1 MEQHLALYRKW
12 RPLTFDDVFGQEHVT
27 TALRNQVA
35 AGRTSHAYLFTGTRG
50 TGKTSCAKIL
60 ARAVCCENPV
70 NGSPCNQCAACRSI
84 LEDSAL
90 DVSEIDAASNN
101 GVDNIRDIREE
112 AAFSPTALTKRVYI
126 IDEVHM
132 LSAGAFNALLKTL
145 EEPPEHVLFIL
156 ATTEIHKV
164 PATILSRCQRY
175 DFRRIPPEIIAAR
188 LNQIASEE
196 GFTLS
201 SGAATLLA
209 RLGDGSM
216 RDAISL
222 LDRSVSADGNI
233 DLGRV
238 TEALGVPSADTV
250 LQVYQAITAGD
261 GAKALEIF
269 TDCYLEGRDI
279 VSLFDQ
285 LLSLLRDLYVLK
297 ATGRQE
303 YLMSSSAADPKALQ
317 TLANQA
323 DGPTLEYFVSCVS
336 DLLTRL
342 TRTAIKRT
350 DGEMCLLKM
359 CLRHV
364 GAGVPDAPQPMPILR
379 PTTAPV
385 AAPVAPAAKPAP
397 ASAAKPVP
405 SDEPP
410 PFSDDDLPPWE
421 TDAFVGGGVP
431 DAPVEHTVSRSPAGR
446 PEADPYKLTPTP
458 APVRTPAPAPVRS
471 EAPVRAAAPVAG
483 GDPAVK
489 DQFLAVANSKVS
501 GAVRTYLKL
510 ADMEVVGG
518 VLHIACREE
527 SMLFMKKPAVQEVL
541 SEAAKACGYTG
552 AAIRKMGDPIPGG
565 AKPAEASKPAADPMA
580 DILARARAL
589 GVEVK

>member
-12 RPLTFDDVFGQEHVT
+12 RPLTFDDVFGQDHVT
-27 TALRNQVA
+27 AALRNQVA
-35 AGRTSHAYLFTGTRG
+35 SGRTSHAYLFTGTRG
-50 TGKTSCAKIL
+50 TGKTTCAKIL
-60 ARAVCCENPV
+60 ARAVCCESPV
-70 NGSPCNQCAACRSI
+70 NGSPCNKCAACRSI

-188 LNQIASEE
+188 LNQIAAEE

-201 SGAATLLA
+201 TPAAALLA

-233 DLGRV
+233 DLVRV

-250 LQVYQAITAGD
+250 MQVYQAVTAGD

-317 TLANQA
+317 ALANQA

-359 CLRHV
+359 CLRHQSL
-364 GAGVPDAPQPMPILR
+364 DAKPVQMAPA
-379 PTTAPV
+379 APV
-385 AAPVAPAAKPAP
+385 AAPVAPTAAKPAP
-397 ASAAKPVP
+397 APVA
-405 SDEPP
+405 DDGPP
-410 PFSDDDLPPWE
+410 PFSDMDMPPWE
-421 TDAFVGGGVP
+421 TGDFEQVP
-431 DAPVEHTVSRSPAGR
+431 PDMAPAAPQ
-446 PEADPYKLTPTP
+446 P
-458 APVRTPAPAPVRS
+458 APVRREAPAPAPVRTA
-471 EAPVRAAAPVAG
+471 APQRSAPPVAG
-483 GDPAVK
+483 GDAVVK
-489 DQFLAVANSKVS
+489 DAFLAVASSKVS

-510 ADMEVVGG
+510 ADMEVANGT
-518 VLHIACREE
+518 LHIACREE
-527 SMLFMKKPAVQEVL
+527 SMIFMKKPAVQEVL
-541 SEAAKACGYTG
+541 TEAAKACGYT
-552 AAIRKMGDPIPGG
+552 AVAVRKMGEPMPQGAAPAPA
-565 AKPAEASKPAADPMA
+565 AKPAPADPMA
-580 DILARARAL
+580 DILARAKAL

>member
-12 RPLTFDDVFGQEHVT
+12 RPLTFDDVFGQDHVT
-27 TALRNQVA
+27 GALRNQVA

-50 TGKTSCAKIL
+50 TGKTTCAKIL
-60 ARAVCCENPV
+60 ARAVCCEHPA
-70 NGSPCNQCAACRSI
+70 NGSPCNTCAACRAI
-84 LEDSAL
+84 LEDADL

-188 LNQIASEE
+188 LNQIAAEE
-196 GFTLS
+196 GFTLE
-201 SGAATLLA
+201 GPAASLLA

-222 LDRSVSADGNI
+222 LDRSVSADGHI

-250 LQVYQAITAGD
+250 LEVYRAITAGD
-261 GAKALEIF
+261 SVKALELF

-317 TLANQA
+317 ALANQA

-359 CLRHV
+359 CLRHQSLEAKPV
-364 GAGVPDAPQPMPILR
+364 QMAP
-379 PTTAPV
+379 AAAV
-385 AAPVAPAAKPAP
+385 AAPAAKPQPKPAP
-397 ASAAKPVP
+397 APVA
-405 SDEPP
+405 DDGPP
-410 PFSDDDLPPWE
+410 PFSDMDMPPWE
-421 TDAFVGGGVP
+421 TDSFEQ
-431 DAPVEHTVSRSPAGR
+431 APPEMAPPPIQPA
-446 PEADPYKLTPTP
+446 PTP
-458 APVRTPAPAPVRS
+458 TPAPAPVRS
-471 EAPVRAAAPVAG
+471 ASPVRSAAPVSG

-489 DQFLAVANSKVS
+489 DAFLAVAASRVS

-527 SMLFMKKPAVQEVL
+527 SMIFMKKPAVQEVL
-541 SEAAKACGYTG
+541 NEAAQACGYQE
-552 AAIRKMGDPIPGG
+552 ARVRKMGDPIPGG
-565 AKPAEASKPAADPMA
+565 APAPQPKASDPMA
-580 DILARARAL
+580 DILARAKML

>member
-12 RPLTFDDVFGQEHVT
+12 RPLTFEDVFGQDHVT
-27 TALRNQVA
+27 AALRNQVS

-50 TGKTSCAKIL
+50 TGKTTCAKIL
-60 ARAVCCENPV
+60 ARAVCCEHPV
-70 NGSPCNQCAACRSI
+70 NGSPCNTCAACRSI
-84 LEDSAL
+84 LEDAAL

-101 GVDNIRDIREE
+101 GVDNIRDTRDE
-112 AAFSPTALTKRVYI
+112 AAFSPTALKKRVYI

-188 LNQIASEE
+188 LNQIAAEE
-196 GFTLS
+196 GFALS
-201 SGAATLLA
+201 SPAAALLA

-233 DLGRV
+233 DLDRV

-250 LQVYQAITAGD
+250 VQVYQAITAGD
-261 GAKALEIF
+261 GSRALELF

-303 YLMSSSAADPKALQ
+303 YLMSSSAADPKLLQ
-317 TLANQA
+317 SLANQA
-323 DGPTLEYFVSCVS
+323 DGATLEYFVSCVS

-359 CLRHV
+359 CLRHQSM
-364 GAGVPDAPQPMPILR
+364 DAKPVQLSAP
-379 PTTAPV
+379 APV
-385 AAPVAPAAKPAP
+385 AVPAATPAAPAAKTAAPAP
-397 ASAAKPVP
+397 VWDNDA
-405 SDEPP
+405 PP
-410 PFSDDDLPPWE
+410 PFSDADLPPWE
-421 TDAFVGGGVP
+421 S
-431 DAPVEHTVSRSPAGR
+431 DAPVEQYVPQ
-446 PEADPYKLTPTP
+446 P
-458 APVRTPAPAPVRS
+458 APEVAPARREAPAPAQAPVRS
-471 EAPVRAAAPVAG
+471 AAPASAG
-483 GDPAVK
+483 DEAVK
-489 DQFLAVANSKVS
+489 EQFLTVAQSKVS

-510 ADMEVVGG
+510 ADMQAVDG

-527 SMLFMKKPAVQEVL
+527 SMIFMKKPAVQEVL
-541 SEAAKACGYTG
+541 NEAAAACGYRS

-565 AKPAEASKPAADPMA
+565 GKASAPAAEPAKPADPMA

>member
-12 RPLTFDDVFGQEHVT
+12 RPLTFDDVFGQDHVT
-27 TALRNQVA
+27 AALRNQVA
-35 AGRTSHAYLFTGTRG
+35 SGRTSHAYLFTGTRG
-50 TGKTSCAKIL
+50 TGKTTCAKIL
-60 ARAVCCENPV
+60 ARAVCCESPV
-70 NGSPCNQCAACRSI
+70 NGSPCNKCAACRSI

-188 LNQIASEE
+188 LNQIAAEE

-201 SGAATLLA
+201 GPAAALLA

-250 LQVYQAITAGD
+250 MQVYQAVTAGD

-317 TLANQA
+317 ALANQA

-336 DLLTRL
+336 ELLTRL

-350 DGEMCLLKM
+350 DGEMCPLKM
-359 CLRHV
+359 CLRHQSLDAKPV
-364 GAGVPDAPQPMPILR
+364 QMVPA
-379 PTTAPV
+379 APV
-385 AAPVAPAAKPAP
+385 AAPVAPPAAKPAKPAP
-397 ASAAKPVP
+397 APVA
-405 SDEPP
+405 DDGPP
-410 PFSDDDLPPWE
+410 PFSDMDMPPWE
-421 TDAFVGGGVP
+421 TGEELEQYVP
-431 DAPVEHTVSRSPAGR
+431 QPAPQ
-446 PEADPYKLTPTP
+446 P
-458 APVRTPAPAPVRS
+458 APVRREAPAPAPVRTA
-471 EAPVRAAAPVAG
+471 APQRSAPPVAG
-483 GDPAVK
+483 GDAAVK
-489 DQFLAVANSKVS
+489 DSFLAVASSKVS

-510 ADMEVVGG
+510 ADMEAANGT
-518 VLHIACREE
+518 LHIACREE
-527 SMLFMKKPAVQEVL
+527 SMIFMKKPAVQEVL
-541 SEAAKACGYTG
+541 TEAAKACGYT
-552 AAIRKMGDPIPGG
+552 AVTVRKMGEPMPQGAAPAPA
-565 AKPAEASKPAADPMA
+565 AKPAPADPMA
-580 DILARARAL
+580 DILARAKAL

>member
-12 RPLTFDDVFGQEHVT
+12 RPLTFDDVFGQDHVT
-27 TALRNQVA
+27 GALRNQVA

-50 TGKTSCAKIL
+50 TGKTTCAKIL

-70 NGSPCNQCAACRSI
+70 NGSPCNTCAACRAI
-84 LEDSAL
+84 LEDAAL

-112 AAFSPTALTKRVYI
+112 AAFSPTALKKRVYI

-188 LNQIASEE
+188 LSQIAHEE
-196 GFTLS
+196 GFTLEAP
-201 SGAATLLA
+201 AAALLA

-222 LDRSVSADGNI
+222 LDRSVSADGRI

-250 LQVYQAITAGD
+250 AAVYRAITAGD
-261 GAKALEIF
+261 AAKALELF

-303 YLMSSSAADPKALQ
+303 YLMSSTAADPAALQ
-317 TLANQA
+317 ALAQQA

-359 CLRHV
+359 CLRHQSLEAKPV
-364 GAGVPDAPQPMPILR
+364 QMAAP
-379 PTTAPV
+379 APV
-385 AAPVAPAAKPAP
+385 AAPAKPAP
-397 ASAAKPVP
+397 AAPPVQE
-405 SDEPP
+405 DGPP
-410 PFSDDDLPPWE
+410 PFSDTDMPPWE
-421 TDAFVGGGVP
+421 D
-431 DAPVEHTVSRSPAGR
+431 DAPVEQYVPQAAPAQS
-446 PEADPYKLTPTP
+446 AP
-458 APVRTPAPAPVRS
+458 AYTPAPAPVRA
-471 EAPVRAAAPVAG
+471 EPVRSAAPTAG
-483 GDPAVK
+483 GDPAVR
-489 DQFLAVANSKVS
+489 DAFLAVAAGKVS

-510 ADMEVVGG
+510 ADMEAIGG

-527 SMLFMKKPAVQEVL
+527 SMIFMKKPAVQEVL
-541 SEAAKACGYTG
+541 TEAAQACGYTE
-552 AAIRKMGDPIPGG
+552 ARVRKMGEPIPGG
-565 AKPAEASKPAADPMA
+565 SPAPAPAKPAADPMA
-580 DILARARAL
+580 DILARAKAL
-589 GVEVK
+589 GVEVKG

>member
-12 RPLTFDDVFGQEHVT
+12 RPLTFEDVFGQDHVT
-27 TALRNQVA
+27 AALRNQVS

-50 TGKTSCAKIL
+50 TGKTTCAKIL
-60 ARAVCCENPV
+60 ARAVCCEHPV
-70 NGSPCNQCAACRSI
+70 NGSPCNTCAACRSI
-84 LEDSAL
+84 LEDAAL

-112 AAFSPTALTKRVYI
+112 AAFSPTALKKRVYI

-188 LNQIASEE
+188 LNQIAAEE
-196 GFTLS
+196 GFALS
-201 SGAATLLA
+201 SPAAALLA

-233 DLGRV
+233 DLDRV

-250 LQVYQAITAGD
+250 VQVYQAITAGD
-261 GAKALEIF
+261 GSRALELF

-303 YLMSSSAADPKALQ
+303 YLMSSSAADPKLLQ
-317 TLANQA
+317 SLANQA
-323 DGPTLEYFVSCVS
+323 DGATLEYFVSCVS

-359 CLRHV
+359 CLRHQSM
-364 GAGVPDAPQPMPILR
+364 DAKPVQLSAP
-379 PTTAPV
+379 APV
-385 AAPVAPAAKPAP
+385 AVPAAAPAAPAAKPAAP
-397 ASAAKPVP
+397 APVW
-405 SDEPP
+405 DNDAPP
-410 PFSDDDLPPWE
+410 PFSDADLPPWE
-421 TDAFVGGGVP
+421 S
-431 DAPVEHTVSRSPAGR
+431 DAPVEQYVPQPA
-446 PEADPYKLTPTP
+446 PEAAPARREAPAP
-458 APVRTPAPAPVRS
+458 AQAPVRTAVPAAPVRS
-471 EAPVRAAAPVAG
+471 AAPASAG
-483 GDPAVK
+483 DEAVK
-489 DQFLAVANSKVS
+489 EQLLTVAQSKVS

-510 ADMEVVGG
+510 ADMQAVDG

-527 SMLFMKKPAVQEVL
+527 SMIFMKKPAVQEVL
-541 SEAAKACGYTG
+541 NEAAAACGYRS
-552 AAIRKMGDPIPGG
+552 AAIRKRGDPIPGG
-565 AKPAEASKPAADPMA
+565 GKASAPAAEPAKPADPMA

>member
-1 MEQHLALYRKW
+1 
-12 RPLTFDDVFGQEHVT
+12 
-27 TALRNQVA
+27 QV
-35 AGRTSHAYLFTGTRG
+35 
-50 TGKTSCAKIL
+50 KM
-60 ARAVCCENPV
+60 
-70 NGSPCNQCAACRSI
+70 
-84 LEDSAL
+84 
-90 DVSEIDAASNN
+90 
-101 GVDNIRDIREE
+101 
-112 AAFSPTALTKRVYI
+112 RVYI

-132 LSAGAFNALLKTL
+132 LSISAFNALLKII
-145 EEPPEHVLFIL
+145 EEPPEHLLFIL
-156 ATTEIHKV
+156 ATTELHKV

-188 LNQIASEE
+188 LNQIAAEE

-317 TLANQA
+317 ALANQA

-359 CLRHV
+359 CLRHQSL
-364 GAGVPDAPQPMPILR
+364 DAKPVQMAQP
-379 PTTAPV
+379 APV
-385 AAPVAPAAKPAP
+385 AAPVAPAVKPAP
-397 ASAAKPVP
+397 APAAKPVP

-421 TDAFVGGGVP
+421 TDSFEQVP
-431 DAPVEHTVSRSPAGR
+431 PDMPTAPAPAR
-446 PEADPYKLTPTP
+446 NPAP

-489 DQFLAVANSKVS
+489 EQFLTVAASRVS

-552 AAIRKMGDPIPGG
+552 AAIRKMGDPIPGA
-565 AKPAEASKPAADPMA
+565 AKAAEAPKPAADPMA
-580 DILARARAL
+580 EILARARAL

>member
-12 RPLTFDDVFGQEHVT
+12 RPLTFDDVFGQDHVT
-27 TALRNQVA
+27 GALRNQVA

-50 TGKTSCAKIL
+50 TGKTTCAKIL
-60 ARAVCCENPV
+60 ARAVCCEHPV
-70 NGSPCNQCAACRSI
+70 NGSPCNTCAACRAI
-84 LEDSAL
+84 LEDAAL

-188 LNQIASEE
+188 LNQIAAEE
-196 GFTLS
+196 GFTLE
-201 SGAATLLA
+201 GPAASLLA

-222 LDRSVSADGNI
+222 LDRSVSADGHI

-250 LQVYQAITAGD
+250 LEVYRAITAGD
-261 GAKALEIF
+261 SVKALELF

-317 TLANQA
+317 ALANQA

-359 CLRHV
+359 CLRHQSLEAKPV
-364 GAGVPDAPQPMPILR
+364 QMAP
-379 PTTAPV
+379 AAAV
-385 AAPVAPAAKPAP
+385 AAPAAKPQPKPAP
-397 ASAAKPVP
+397 APVA
-405 SDEPP
+405 DDGPP
-410 PFSDDDLPPWE
+410 PFSDMDMPPWE
-421 TDAFVGGGVP
+421 TDSFEQ
-431 DAPVEHTVSRSPAGR
+431 APPEMAPPPIQPA
-446 PEADPYKLTPTP
+446 PTP
-458 APVRTPAPAPVRS
+458 TPAPAPVRS
-471 EAPVRAAAPVAG
+471 ASPVRSAAPVSG

-489 DQFLAVANSKVS
+489 DAFLAVAASRVS

-527 SMLFMKKPAVQEVL
+527 SMIFMKKPAVQEVL
-541 SEAAKACGYTG
+541 NEAAQACGYQE
-552 AAIRKMGDPIPGG
+552 ARVRKMGDPIPGG
-565 AKPAEASKPAADPMA
+565 APAPQPKASDPMA
-580 DILARARAL
+580 DILARAKML

>member
-27 TALRNQVA
+27 AALRNQVE

-50 TGKTSCAKIL
+50 TGKTTCAKIL

-70 NGSPCNQCAACRSI
+70 NGSPCNRCAACRSI

-188 LNQIASEE
+188 LNQIAAEE
-196 GFTLS
+196 GFRLES
-201 SGAATLLA
+201 AAASLLA

-250 LQVYQAITAGD
+250 VQVYQAITAGD
-261 GAKALEIF
+261 GSKALEIF

-317 TLANQA
+317 ALANAA

-359 CLRHV
+359 CLRHQSL
-364 GAGVPDAPQPMPILR
+364 DAK
-379 PTTAPV
+379 PV
-385 AAPVAPAAKPAP
+385 QMAAPTAAVAPAAPAVKPVPAAKPAAP
-397 ASAAKPVP
+397 N
-405 SDEPP
+405 DDPP
-410 PFSDDDLPPWE
+410 PFSDDDMPPWE
-421 TDAFVGGGVP
+421 TDSFEQAPP
-431 DAPVEHTVSRSPAGR
+431 DMAAAPA
-446 PEADPYKLTPTP
+446 A
-458 APVRTPAPAPVRS
+458 VRTPAPAPVRT
-471 EAPVRAAAPVAG
+471 AAPQRSAAPAAG
-483 GDPAVK
+483 GDAAVK
-489 DQFLAVANSKVS
+489 DAFLAVAQSKVS

-510 ADMEVVGG
+510 ADMEAIGG

-527 SMLFMKKPAVQEVL
+527 SMIFMKKPAVQEVL
-541 SEAAKACGYTG
+541 TEAAKTCGYT
-552 AAIRKMGDPIPGG
+552 AVAVRKVGDPISGSV
-565 AKPAEASKPAADPMA
+565 ARQANEAPALTKASTDPMA
-580 DILARARAL
+580 EILARARAL

>member
-12 RPLTFDDVFGQEHVT
+12 RPLTFDDVFGQDHVT
-27 TALRNQVA
+27 AALRNQVA

-50 TGKTSCAKIL
+50 TGKTTCAKIL
-60 ARAVCCENPV
+60 ARAVCCEHPV
-70 NGSPCNQCAACRSI
+70 NGSPCNTCAACRAI
-84 LEDSAL
+84 LEDAAL

-188 LNQIASEE
+188 LNQIAAEE
-196 GFTLS
+196 GFTLE
-201 SGAATLLA
+201 GPAASLLA

-222 LDRSVSADGNI
+222 LDRSVSADGHI

-250 LQVYQAITAGD
+250 VEVYRAITAGD
-261 GAKALEIF
+261 SVKALEIF

-303 YLMSSSAADPKALQ
+303 YLMSASAADPAALQ
-317 TLANQA
+317 ALANQA
-323 DGPTLEYFVSCVS
+323 DGPTLEYFVGCVS

-359 CLRHV
+359 CLRHQSMEAKPV
-364 GAGVPDAPQPMPILR
+364 QMAQP
-379 PTTAPV
+379 APV
-385 AAPVAPAAKPAP
+385 AAPVAKPAAKPAP
-397 ASAAKPVP
+397 APVP
-405 SDEPP
+405 AADDGPP
-410 PFSDDDLPPWE
+410 PFSDMDMPPWE
-421 TDAFVGGGVP
+421 TDNFEQAPPEMAAVP
-431 DAPVEHTVSRSPAGR
+431 VQPPQ
-446 PEADPYKLTPTP
+446 
-458 APVRTPAPAPVRS
+458 APVRTPAPTPVRS
-471 EAPVRAAAPVAG
+471 EAPVRTPAPQRSAAPTSG

-489 DQFLAVANSKVS
+489 DAFLAVAASRVS

-510 ADMEVVGG
+510 ADMEAVGG

-527 SMLFMKKPAVQEVL
+527 SMIFMKKPAVQEVL
-541 SEAAKACGYTG
+541 NEAAQACGYQE
-552 AAIRKMGDPIPGG
+552 ARIRKMGEPIPGG
-565 AKPAEASKPAADPMA
+565 APAPQAAPAADPMA
-580 DILARARAL
+580 DILARAKML

>member
-12 RPLTFDDVFGQEHVT
+12 RPLTFDDVFGQDHVT
-27 TALRNQVA
+27 AALRNQVA
-35 AGRTSHAYLFTGTRG
+35 SGRTSHAYLFTGTRG
-50 TGKTSCAKIL
+50 TGKTTCAKIL
-60 ARAVCCENPV
+60 ARAVCCEHPV
-70 NGSPCNQCAACRSI
+70 NGSPCNACAACRSI
-84 LEDSAL
+84 LEDAAL

-132 LSAGAFNALLKTL
+132 LSPGAFNALLKTL

-188 LNQIASEE
+188 LSQIASEE
-196 GFTLS
+196 GFSLS
-201 SGAATLLA
+201 GPAAALLA

-233 DLGRV
+233 DLDRV
-238 TEALGVPSADTV
+238 TEALGVPSSDTV
-250 LQVYQAITAGD
+250 LEVYRAVTAGD
-261 GAKALEIF
+261 GVKALEIF

-303 YLMSSSAADPKALQ
+303 YLMSSSAADPNALQ
-317 TLANQA
+317 ALADQA

-359 CLRHV
+359 CLRHQSL
-364 GAGVPDAPQPMPILR
+364 GAKSVQMAPA
-379 PTTAPV
+379 APV
-385 AAPVAPAAKPAP
+385 AAPAAKPAARP
-397 ASAAKPVP
+397 APAPVVAA
-405 SDEPP
+405 DDGPP
-410 PFSDDDLPPWE
+410 PFSDTDMPPWE
-421 TDAFVGGGVP
+421 TGDYEQVP
-431 DAPVEHTVSRSPAGR
+431 PETAPS
-446 PEADPYKLTPTP
+446 
-458 APVRTPAPAPVRS
+458 APVRTPAPAP
-471 EAPVRAAAPVAG
+471 APVRTAAPVRSAAPAAG
-483 GDPAVK
+483 GDAAVK
-489 DQFLAVANSKVS
+489 DAFLAVASGKVS

-510 ADMEVVGG
+510 ADMEAVNGT
-518 VLHIACREE
+518 LHIACREE
-527 SMLFMKKPAVQEVL
+527 SMIFMKKPAVQEVL
-541 SEAAKACGYTG
+541 TEAAKACSY
-552 AAIRKMGDPIPGG
+552 AAVAVRKMGDPIPGG
-565 AKPAEASKPAADPMA
+565 AAPAPAPQPAAADPMA
-580 DILARARAL
+580 DILARAKAL

>member
-12 RPLTFDDVFGQEHVT
+12 RPLTFEDVFGQDHVT
-27 TALRNQVA
+27 AALRNQVS

-50 TGKTSCAKIL
+50 TGKTTCAKIL
-60 ARAVCCENPV
+60 ARAVCCEHPV
-70 NGSPCNQCAACRSI
+70 NGSPCNTCAACRSI
-84 LEDSAL
+84 LEDAAL

-112 AAFSPTALTKRVYI
+112 AAFSPTALKKRVYI

-188 LNQIASEE
+188 LNQIAAEE
-196 GFTLS
+196 GFALS
-201 SGAATLLA
+201 SPAAALLA

-233 DLGRV
+233 DLDRV

-250 LQVYQAITAGD
+250 VQVYQAITAGD
-261 GAKALEIF
+261 GSRALELF

-303 YLMSSSAADPKALQ
+303 YLMSSSAADPKLLQ
-317 TLANQA
+317 SLANQA
-323 DGPTLEYFVSCVS
+323 DGATLEYFVSCVS

-359 CLRHV
+359 CLRHQSM
-364 GAGVPDAPQPMPILR
+364 DAKPVQLSAP
-379 PTTAPV
+379 APV
-385 AAPVAPAAKPAP
+385 AVPAAAPAAPAAKTAAPAP
-397 ASAAKPVP
+397 VWDNDA
-405 SDEPP
+405 PP
-410 PFSDDDLPPWE
+410 PFSDADLPPWE
-421 TDAFVGGGVP
+421 S
-431 DAPVEHTVSRSPAGR
+431 DAPVEQYVPQPA
-446 PEADPYKLTPTP
+446 PEVAPARREAPA
-458 APVRTPAPAPVRS
+458 APVRTAAPAAPVRS
-471 EAPVRAAAPVAG
+471 AAPASAG
-483 GDPAVK
+483 DEAVK
-489 DQFLAVANSKVS
+489 EQFLTVAQSKVS

-510 ADMEVVGG
+510 ADMQAVDG

-527 SMLFMKKPAVQEVL
+527 SMIFMKKPAVQEVL
-541 SEAAKACGYTG
+541 NEAAAACGYRS
-552 AAIRKMGDPIPGG
+552 AVIRKMGDPIPGG
-565 AKPAEASKPAADPMA
+565 GKASAPAAEPAKPADPMA

>member
-12 RPLTFDDVFGQEHVT
+12 RPLTFDDVFGQDHVT
-27 TALRNQVA
+27 AALRNQVA
-35 AGRTSHAYLFTGTRG
+35 SGRTSHAYLFTGTRG
-50 TGKTSCAKIL
+50 TGKTTCAKIL
-60 ARAVCCENPV
+60 ARAVCCESPV
-70 NGSPCNQCAACRSI
+70 NGSPCNKCAACRSI

-188 LNQIASEE
+188 LNQIAAEE

-201 SGAATLLA
+201 GPAAALLA

-250 LQVYQAITAGD
+250 VQVYQAVTAGD

-317 TLANQA
+317 ALANQA

-359 CLRHV
+359 CLRHQSL
-364 GAGVPDAPQPMPILR
+364 DAKPVQMAPA
-379 PTTAPV
+379 APV
-385 AAPVAPAAKPAP
+385 AAPVAPPAAKPAKPAP
-397 ASAAKPVP
+397 APVA
-405 SDEPP
+405 DDGPP
-410 PFSDDDLPPWE
+410 PFSDMDMPPWE
-421 TDAFVGGGVP
+421 TGEELEQYVP
-431 DAPVEHTVSRSPAGR
+431 QPAPQ
-446 PEADPYKLTPTP
+446 P
-458 APVRTPAPAPVRS
+458 APVRREAPAPAPVRTA
-471 EAPVRAAAPVAG
+471 APQRSAPPVAG
-483 GDPAVK
+483 GDAAVK
-489 DQFLAVANSKVS
+489 DSFLAVASSKVS

-510 ADMEVVGG
+510 ADMEAANGT
-518 VLHIACREE
+518 LHIACREE
-527 SMLFMKKPAVQEVL
+527 SMIFMKKPAVQEVL
-541 SEAAKACGYTG
+541 TEAAKACGYT
-552 AAIRKMGDPIPGG
+552 AVTVRKMGEPMPQGAAPAPA
-565 AKPAEASKPAADPMA
+565 AKPAPADPMA
-580 DILARARAL
+580 DILARAKAL

>member
-27 TALRNQVA
+27 AALRNQVE

-50 TGKTSCAKIL
+50 TGKTTCAKIL

-70 NGSPCNQCAACRSI
+70 NGSPCNRCAACRSI

-188 LNQIASEE
+188 LNQIAAEE
-196 GFTLS
+196 GFRLES
-201 SGAATLLA
+201 AAASLLA

-250 LQVYQAITAGD
+250 VQVYQAITAGD
-261 GAKALEIF
+261 GSKALEIF

-317 TLANQA
+317 ALANAA

-359 CLRHV
+359 CLRHQSL
-364 GAGVPDAPQPMPILR
+364 DAK
-379 PTTAPV
+379 PV
-385 AAPVAPAAKPAP
+385 QMAAPTAAVAPAAPAVKPVPAAKPAAP
-397 ASAAKPVP
+397 N
-405 SDEPP
+405 DDPP
-410 PFSDDDLPPWE
+410 PFSDDDMPPWE
-421 TDAFVGGGVP
+421 TDSFEQAPP
-431 DAPVEHTVSRSPAGR
+431 DMAAAPA
-446 PEADPYKLTPTP
+446 A
-458 APVRTPAPAPVRS
+458 VRTPAPAPVRT
-471 EAPVRAAAPVAG
+471 AAPQRSAAPAAG
-483 GDPAVK
+483 GDAAVK
-489 DQFLAVANSKVS
+489 DAFLAVAQSKVS

-510 ADMEVVGG
+510 ADMEAIGG

-527 SMLFMKKPAVQEVL
+527 SMIFMKKPAVQEVL
-541 SEAAKACGYTG
+541 TEAAKTCGYT
-552 AAIRKMGDPIPGG
+552 AVAVRKVGDPIPGSV
-565 AKPAEASKPAADPMA
+565 ARQANEAPALTKASTDPMA
-580 DILARARAL
+580 EILARARAL

>member
-70 NGSPCNQCAACRSI
+70 NGSPCNRCAACRSI

-233 DLGRV
+233 DLSRV

-303 YLMSSSAADPKALQ
+303 YLMSSSVADPTALQ
-317 TLANQA
+317 ALANQA

-359 CLRHV
+359 CLRHQSL
-364 GAGVPDAPQPMPILR
+364 DAKPVQMAQP
-379 PTTAPV
+379 AAV
-385 AAPVAPAAKPAP
+385 AAPVSPAVKPAP
-397 ASAAKPVP
+397 APAAKPVP

-431 DAPVEHTVSRSPAGR
+431 DAPLEHTVSRSPAGR
-446 PEADPYKLTPTP
+446 PEADPYKLTPTS

-489 DQFLAVANSKVS
+489 EQFLTVAASRVS

-552 AAIRKMGDPIPGG
+552 AAIRKMGDPIPGA
-565 AKPAEASKPAADPMA
+565 AKAAEAPKPAADPMA
-580 DILARARAL
+580 EILARARAL

>member
-27 TALRNQVA
+27 GALRNQVA
-35 AGRTSHAYLFTGTRG
+35 SGRTSHAYLFTGTRG
-50 TGKTSCAKIL
+50 TGKTTCAKIL

-70 NGSPCNQCAACRSI
+70 NGSPCNRCAACRSI

-188 LNQIASEE
+188 LNQIAAEE

-201 SGAATLLA
+201 APAASLLA

-238 TEALGVPSADTV
+238 TEALGVPSSDTV
-250 LQVYQAITAGD
+250 LQIYEAVTAGD
-261 GAKALEIF
+261 GSRALEIF

-317 TLANQA
+317 ALANQA

-359 CLRHV
+359 CLRHQSL
-364 GAGVPDAPQPMPILR
+364 DAR
-379 PTTAPV
+379 PVQMAP
-385 AAPVAPAAKPAP
+385 AAPVAVPAAKTAVKPAP
-397 ASAAKPVP
+397 APAAAE
-405 SDEPP
+405 DDGPP
-410 PFSDDDLPPWE
+410 PFSDMDMPPWE
-421 TDAFVGGGVP
+421 TGDYEQVP
-431 DAPVEHTVSRSPAGR
+431 PETAP
-446 PEADPYKLTPTP
+446 P
-458 APVRTPAPAPVRS
+458 APVRTPAPAPVRTPAPAPVPQPVRS
-471 EAPVRAAAPVAG
+471 AAPVRAAAPAAG
-483 GDPAVK
+483 GDAAVK
-489 DQFLAVANSKVS
+489 DAFLAVAANKVS

-510 ADMEVVGG
+510 ADMEAVNGT
-518 VLHIACREE
+518 LHIACREE
-527 SMLFMKKPAVQEVL
+527 SMIFMKKPAVQEVL
-541 SEAAKACGYTG
+541 TEAAKACGYT
-552 AAIRKMGDPIPGG
+552 AVAVRKMGEPMPQS
-565 AKPAEASKPAADPMA
+565 APAAKPAADPMA
-580 DILARARAL
+580 DILARAKAL
-589 GVEVK
+589 GVDVK

>member
-12 RPLTFDDVFGQEHVT
+12 RPLTFEDVFGQDHVT
-27 TALRNQVA
+27 AALRNQVS

-50 TGKTSCAKIL
+50 TGKTTCAKIL
-60 ARAVCCENPV
+60 ARAVCCEHPV
-70 NGSPCNQCAACRSI
+70 NGSPCNTCAACRSI
-84 LEDSAL
+84 LEDAAL

-112 AAFSPTALTKRVYI
+112 AAFSPTALKKRVYI

-188 LNQIASEE
+188 LNQIAAEE
-196 GFTLS
+196 GFALS
-201 SGAATLLA
+201 SPAAALLA

-233 DLGRV
+233 DLERV

-250 LQVYQAITAGD
+250 VQVYQAITAGD
-261 GAKALEIF
+261 GSRALELF

-303 YLMSSSAADPKALQ
+303 YLMSSSAADPKLLQ
-317 TLANQA
+317 SLANQA
-323 DGPTLEYFVSCVS
+323 DGATLEYFVSCVS

-359 CLRHV
+359 CLRHQSM
-364 GAGVPDAPQPMPILR
+364 DAKPVQLSAP
-379 PTTAPV
+379 APV
-385 AAPVAPAAKPAP
+385 AVPAATPAAPAAKTAAPAP
-397 ASAAKPVP
+397 AWDNDA
-405 SDEPP
+405 PP
-410 PFSDDDLPPWE
+410 PFSDADLPPWE
-421 TDAFVGGGVP
+421 S
-431 DAPVEHTVSRSPAGR
+431 DAPVEQYVPQPA
-446 PEADPYKLTPTP
+446 PEVAPARREAPAP
-458 APVRTPAPAPVRS
+458 AQAPVRTAAPAAPVRS
-471 EAPVRAAAPVAG
+471 AAPASAG
-483 GDPAVK
+483 DEAVK
-489 DQFLAVANSKVS
+489 EQFLTVAQSKVS

-510 ADMEVVGG
+510 ADMQAVDG

-527 SMLFMKKPAVQEVL
+527 SMIFMKKPAVQEVL
-541 SEAAKACGYTG
+541 NEAAAACGYRS

-565 AKPAEASKPAADPMA
+565 GKASAPAAEPAKPADPMA

>member
-12 RPLTFDDVFGQEHVT
+12 RPLTFDDVFGQDHVT
-27 TALRNQVA
+27 GALRNQVA
-35 AGRTSHAYLFTGTRG
+35 ADRTSHAYLFTGTRG
-50 TGKTSCAKIL
+50 TGKTTCAKIL
-60 ARAVCCENPV
+60 ARAVCCEHPV
-70 NGSPCNQCAACRSI
+70 NGSPCNTCASCRAI
-84 LEDSAL
+84 LEDAAL

-112 AAFSPTALTKRVYI
+112 AAFSPTALKKRVYI
-126 IDEVHM
+126 IDKVHM

-145 EEPPEHVLFIL
+145 EEPPQHVLFIL

-188 LNQIASEE
+188 LSQIAHEE
-196 GFTLS
+196 GFTLEAP
-201 SGAATLLA
+201 AAALLA

-222 LDRSVSADGNI
+222 LDRSVSADGRI

-238 TEALGVPSADTV
+238 TEALGVPSAHTV
-250 LQVYQAITAGD
+250 TQVYRAISAGD
-261 GAKALEIF
+261 GAKALELF

-303 YLMSSSAADPKALQ
+303 YLMSSTAADPAVLQ
-317 TLANQA
+317 SLADQA

-359 CLRHV
+359 CLRHQSLEAKPV
-364 GAGVPDAPQPMPILR
+364 QMP
-379 PTTAPV
+379 
-385 AAPVAPAAKPAP
+385 APAAPAVPPKPAP
-397 ASAAKPVP
+397 VRQPVQE
-405 SDEPP
+405 DGPP
-410 PFSDDDLPPWE
+410 PFSDADLPPWE
-421 TDAFVGGGVP
+421 D
-431 DAPVEHTVSRSPAGR
+431 DAPMEQVVPQ
-446 PEADPYKLTPTP
+446 PE
-458 APVRTPAPAPVRS
+458 PAPAPPPTPVRS
-471 EAPVRAAAPVAG
+471 APPQRSEPPVRSAAPAGG

-489 DQFLAVANSKVS
+489 NAFLAVASSRVS
-501 GAVRTYLKL
+501 SPVRTYLQL
-510 ADMEVVGG
+510 ADMNVVDG

-541 SEAAKACGYTG
+541 SEAARACGYQE
-552 AAIRKMGDPIPGG
+552 ARVRKMGEPLPGG
-565 AKPAEASKPAADPMA
+565 AAAPAPPAADPMA
-580 DILARARAL
+580 DILARAKAL
-589 GVEVK
+589 GVEVKNH

>member
-188 LNQIASEE
+188 LNQIAAEE

-303 YLMSSSAADPKALQ
+303 YLMSSSAADPTALQ
-317 TLANQA
+317 ALANQA

-359 CLRHV
+359 CLRHQSL
-364 GAGVPDAPQPMPILR
+364 DAKPVQMAQP
-379 PTTAPV
+379 APV
-385 AAPVAPAAKPAP
+385 AAPVAPAVKPAP
-397 ASAAKPVP
+397 APAAKPVP

-421 TDAFVGGGVP
+421 TDSFEQVP
-431 DAPVEHTVSRSPAGR
+431 PDMPTAPAPAR
-446 PEADPYKLTPTP
+446 NPAP

-489 DQFLAVANSKVS
+489 EQFLTVAASRVS

-552 AAIRKMGDPIPGG
+552 AAIRKMGDPIPGA
-565 AKPAEASKPAADPMA
+565 AKAAETPKPAADPMA
-580 DILARARAL
+580 EILARARAL

>member
-12 RPLTFDDVFGQEHVT
+12 RPLTFDDVFGQDHVT
-27 TALRNQVA
+27 GALRNQVA

-50 TGKTSCAKIL
+50 TGKTTCAKIL
-60 ARAVCCENPV
+60 ARAVCCEHPV
-70 NGSPCNQCAACRSI
+70 NGSPCNTCAACRAI
-84 LEDSAL
+84 LEDAAL

-188 LNQIASEE
+188 LNQIAAEE
-196 GFTLS
+196 GFTLE
-201 SGAATLLA
+201 GPAASLLA

-222 LDRSVSADGNI
+222 LDRSVSADGHI

-250 LQVYQAITAGD
+250 VEVYRAITAGD
-261 GAKALEIF
+261 SVKALEIF

-303 YLMSSSAADPKALQ
+303 YLMSSSSADPKALQ
-317 TLANQA
+317 ALANQA

-359 CLRHV
+359 CLRHQSMEAKPV
-364 GAGVPDAPQPMPILR
+364 QMAPA
-379 PTTAPV
+379 APV
-385 AAPVAPAAKPAP
+385 AAPAAKPQPKP
-397 ASAAKPVP
+397 ASVPAPVA
-405 SDEPP
+405 DDGPP
-410 PFSDDDLPPWE
+410 PFSDMDMPPWE
-421 TDAFVGGGVP
+421 TDSFEQ
-431 DAPVEHTVSRSPAGR
+431 APPEMAPA
-446 PEADPYKLTPTP
+446 PAAAQPAPTP
-458 APVRTPAPAPVRS
+458 APAPAPAPVRS
-471 EAPVRAAAPVAG
+471 EAPVRTAAPQRSAAPVSG

-489 DQFLAVANSKVS
+489 DAFLAVAASRVS

-527 SMLFMKKPAVQEVL
+527 SMIFMKKPAVQEVL
-541 SEAAKACGYTG
+541 NEAAQACGYQE
-552 AAIRKMGDPIPGG
+552 ARIRKMGDPIPGG
-565 AKPAEASKPAADPMA
+565 AAAPQPKAADPMA
-580 DILARARAL
+580 DILARAKML

>member
-1 MEQHLALYRKW
+1 VEQHLALYRKW

-27 TALRNQVA
+27 AALRNQVA

-50 TGKTSCAKIL
+50 TGKTTCAKIL
-60 ARAVCCENPV
+60 ARAVCCENPI
-70 NGSPCNQCAACRSI
+70 NGSPCNTCAACRSI

-188 LNQIASEE
+188 LNQIAAEE
-196 GFTLS
+196 GFSLS
-201 SGAATLLA
+201 SAAATLLA

-233 DLGRV
+233 DLNRV

-250 LQVYQAITAGD
+250 VQVYQAITAGD

-303 YLMSSSAADPKALQ
+303 YLMSSSAADPKVLQ
-317 TLANQA
+317 GLANQA

-359 CLRHV
+359 CLRHQSLEAKPV
-364 GAGVPDAPQPMPILR
+364 QMAQPS
-379 PTTAPV
+379 PV
-385 AAPVAPAAKPAP
+385 AALAAKPAP
-397 ASAAKPVP
+397 VTKAAPAS
-405 SDEPP
+405 DDPP
-410 PFSDDDLPPWE
+410 PFSDDDMPPWE
-421 TDAFVGGGVP
+421 TDSFEQVP
-431 DAPVEHTVSRSPAGR
+431 PDMPAAPAAAPSPAK
-446 PEADPYKLTPTP
+446 AP
-458 APVRTPAPAPVRS
+458 APVRTPAPARS
-471 EAPVRAAAPVAG
+471 EAPVRAAAPAAA

-489 DQFLAVANSKVS
+489 EQFLAVANSKVS

-510 ADMEVVGG
+510 ADMEVVGNL
-518 VLHIACREE
+518 LHIACREE

-541 SEAAKACGYTG
+541 TEAAKACGYSG
-552 AAIRKMGDPIPGG
+552 AAIRKVGEPIPGSV
-565 AKPAEASKPAADPMA
+565 ARQTSENAIEAAKPAADPMA
-580 DILARARAL
+580 EILARARAL

>member
-70 NGSPCNQCAACRSI
+70 NGSPCNRCAACRSI

-233 DLGRV
+233 DLSRV

-303 YLMSSSAADPKALQ
+303 YLMSSSATDPTALQ
-317 TLANQA
+317 ALANQA

-359 CLRHV
+359 CLRHQSL
-364 GAGVPDAPQPMPILR
+364 DAKPVQMAQPV
-379 PTTAPV
+379 PV
-385 AAPVAPAAKPAP
+385 AAPVAPAVKPAP
-397 ASAAKPVP
+397 APAAKPVP

-446 PEADPYKLTPTP
+446 PEADPYKLAPTS

-489 DQFLAVANSKVS
+489 EQFLTVAASRVS

-552 AAIRKMGDPIPGG
+552 AAIRKMGDPIPGA
-565 AKPAEASKPAADPMA
+565 AKAAEAPKPAADPMA
-580 DILARARAL
+580 EILARARAL

>member
-27 TALRNQVA
+27 AALRNQVA

-60 ARAVCCENPV
+60 ARAVCCESPV
-70 NGSPCNQCAACRSI
+70 NGSPCNRCAACRSI

-112 AAFSPTALTKRVYI
+112 AAFSPTALKKRVYI

-188 LNQIASEE
+188 LNQIAAEE
-196 GFTLS
+196 GFTLTS
-201 SGAATLLA
+201 PAATLLA

-233 DLGRV
+233 DLSRV

-250 LQVYQAITAGD
+250 VQVYQAITAGD

-303 YLMSSSAADPKALQ
+303 YLMSSSAADPKILQ

-359 CLRHV
+359 CLRHQSLE
-364 GAGVPDAPQPMPILR
+364 AQPVQMAQP
-379 PTTAPV
+379 APV
-385 AAPVAPAAKPAP
+385 AMPA

-405 SDEPP
+405 ATKPTASDDPP

-421 TDAFVGGGVP
+421 TDSFEQVP
-431 DAPVEHTVSRSPAGR
+431 PDMAAAPVAAPA
-446 PEADPYKLTPTP
+446 TT
-458 APVRTPAPAPVRS
+458 RTPAPATMRTEPPVRS
-471 EAPVRAAAPVAG
+471 APVRAEPPVRSAPPAAG
-483 GDPAVK
+483 GDAAVK
-489 DQFLAVANSKVS
+489 EQFLAVANSKVS

-541 SEAAKACGYTG
+541 SEAAKACGYT
-552 AAIRKMGDPIPGG
+552 AAAVRKMGDPIPGSV
-565 AKPAEASKPAADPMA
+565 ARQASEKAAEAPKPAADPMA
-580 DILARARAL
+580 EILARARAL

>member
-27 TALRNQVA
+27 AALRNQVA

-60 ARAVCCENPV
+60 ARAVCCESPV
-70 NGSPCNQCAACRSI
+70 SGSPCNRCAACRSI

-112 AAFSPTALTKRVYI
+112 AAFSPTALKKRVYI

-145 EEPPEHVLFIL
+145 EEPPEHVLFIF

-188 LNQIASEE
+188 LNQIAAEE
-196 GFTLS
+196 RFTLAS
-201 SGAATLLA
+201 PAATLLA

-233 DLGRV
+233 DLSRV

-250 LQVYQAITAGD
+250 VQVYQAITAGD

-303 YLMSSSAADPKALQ
+303 YLMSSSAADPKILQ

-359 CLRHV
+359 CLRHQSLE
-364 GAGVPDAPQPMPILR
+364 AQPVQMAQP
-379 PTTAPV
+379 APV
-385 AAPVAPAAKPAP
+385 AMPAASAAKPAP
-397 ASAAKPVP
+397 ATKPAA
-405 SDEPP
+405 SNDPP

-421 TDAFVGGGVP
+421 TDSFEQVP
-431 DAPVEHTVSRSPAGR
+431 PDLAAAPVAAPA
-446 PEADPYKLTPTP
+446 TT
-458 APVRTPAPAPVRS
+458 RTPAPATMRTEPPVRS
-471 EAPVRAAAPVAG
+471 APVRAEPPVRSAPPAAG
-483 GDPAVK
+483 GDAAVK
-489 DQFLAVANSKVS
+489 EQFLAVANSKVS

-541 SEAAKACGYTG
+541 SEAAKACGYT
-552 AAIRKMGDPIPGG
+552 AAAVRKMGDPIPGA
-565 AKPAEASKPAADPMA
+565 AKAAEAPKPAADPMA
-580 DILARARAL
+580 EILARARAL

>member
-12 RPLTFDDVFGQEHVT
+12 RPLTFDDVFGQDHVT
-27 TALRNQVA
+27 AALRNQVA
-35 AGRTSHAYLFTGTRG
+35 SGRTSHAYLFTGTRG
-50 TGKTSCAKIL
+50 TGKTTCAKIL
-60 ARAVCCENPV
+60 ARAVCCESPV
-70 NGSPCNQCAACRSI
+70 NGSPCNKCAACRSI

-156 ATTEIHKV
+156 ATTEIHTV

-188 LNQIASEE
+188 LNQIAAEE

-201 SGAATLLA
+201 TPAAALLA

-233 DLGRV
+233 DLVRV

-250 LQVYQAITAGD
+250 MQVYQAVTAGD

-317 TLANQA
+317 ALANQA

-359 CLRHV
+359 CLRHQSL
-364 GAGVPDAPQPMPILR
+364 DAKPVQMAPA
-379 PTTAPV
+379 APV
-385 AAPVAPAAKPAP
+385 AAPVAPTAAKPAP
-397 ASAAKPVP
+397 APVA
-405 SDEPP
+405 DDGPP
-410 PFSDDDLPPWE
+410 PFSDMDMPPWE
-421 TDAFVGGGVP
+421 TGDFEQVP
-431 DAPVEHTVSRSPAGR
+431 PDMAPAAPQ
-446 PEADPYKLTPTP
+446 P
-458 APVRTPAPAPVRS
+458 APVRREAPAPAPVRTA
-471 EAPVRAAAPVAG
+471 APQRSAPPVAG
-483 GDPAVK
+483 GDAVVK
-489 DQFLAVANSKVS
+489 DAFLAVASSKVS

-510 ADMEVVGG
+510 ADMEVANGT
-518 VLHIACREE
+518 LHIACREE
-527 SMLFMKKPAVQEVL
+527 SMIFMKKPAVQEVL
-541 SEAAKACGYTG
+541 TEAAKACGYT
-552 AAIRKMGDPIPGG
+552 AVAVRKMGEPMPQGAAPAPA
-565 AKPAEASKPAADPMA
+565 AKPAPADPMA
-580 DILARARAL
+580 DILARAKAL

>member
-12 RPLTFDDVFGQEHVT
+12 RPLTFDDVFGQDHVT
-27 TALRNQVA
+27 GALRNQVA

-50 TGKTSCAKIL
+50 TGKTTCAKIL
-60 ARAVCCENPV
+60 ARAVCCEHPV
-70 NGSPCNQCAACRSI
+70 NGSPCNTCAACRAI
-84 LEDSAL
+84 LEDAAL

-188 LNQIASEE
+188 LNQIAAEE
-196 GFTLS
+196 GFTLE
-201 SGAATLLA
+201 GPAASLLA

-222 LDRSVSADGNI
+222 LDRSVSADGHI

-250 LQVYQAITAGD
+250 VEVYRAITAGD
-261 GAKALEIF
+261 SVKALEIF

-297 ATGRQE
+297 ATGRPE

-317 TLANQA
+317 ALANQA

-359 CLRHV
+359 CLRHQSMEAKPV
-364 GAGVPDAPQPMPILR
+364 QMAPA
-379 PTTAPV
+379 APV
-385 AAPVAPAAKPAP
+385 AAPAAKPQPKP
-397 ASAAKPVP
+397 ASVPAPVA
-405 SDEPP
+405 DDGPP
-410 PFSDDDLPPWE
+410 PFSDMDMPPWE
-421 TDAFVGGGVP
+421 TDSFEQ
-431 DAPVEHTVSRSPAGR
+431 APPEMAPA
-446 PEADPYKLTPTP
+446 PAAPQPAPTP
-458 APVRTPAPAPVRS
+458 APAPAPAPVRS
-471 EAPVRAAAPVAG
+471 EAPVRTAAPQRSAAPVSG

-489 DQFLAVANSKVS
+489 DAFLAVAASRVS

-527 SMLFMKKPAVQEVL
+527 SMIFMKKPAVQEVL
-541 SEAAKACGYTG
+541 NEAAQACGYQE
-552 AAIRKMGDPIPGG
+552 ARIRKMGDPIPGG
-565 AKPAEASKPAADPMA
+565 APAPQPKAADPMA
-580 DILARARAL
+580 DILARAKML